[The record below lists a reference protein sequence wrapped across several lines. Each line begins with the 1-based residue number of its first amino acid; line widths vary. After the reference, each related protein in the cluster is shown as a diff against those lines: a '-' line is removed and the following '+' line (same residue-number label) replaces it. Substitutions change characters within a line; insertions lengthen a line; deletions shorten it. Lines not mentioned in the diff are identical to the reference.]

1 MTKACWETWLACLL
15 SPAPTKRAT
24 MARRPVN
31 SPIINEFISMTTM
44 PEMPTP
50 AMDADPSLPIHIMS
64 MKGPSIMML
73 VLMVMGQ
80 ARDQRLL
87 VILPFVQSRAIGDFL
102 LSESSLCSTTGNYTL
117 L

>member
-1 MTKACWETWLACLL
+1 MDDRDEPL
-15 SPAPTKRAT
+15 SYRFSLITT
-24 MARRPVN
+24 VLGLIVIFGM
-31 SPIINEFISMTTM
+31 PIAFGVM
-44 PEMPTP
+44 PWA
-50 AMDADPSLPIHIMS
+50 AMLYF
-64 MKGPSIMML
+64 GIMML